1 MYPILFRFPE
11 WFPFLGG
18 EPITTF
24 GVMMLL
30 AFLTAGY
37 VLKAEMVR
45 MGHDAEKAWDLL
57 FMGVIGGVVGARLYY
72 VLLNYPRL
80 LEDPA
85 GMLFS
90 RGGMVW
96 YGGFLLAGGLVLWRT
111 RQLKLPMGRTADAA
125 APALALAY
133 GVGRIGCFLVGDDY
147 GRPTDSWVGV
157 AFPNGTPPSTVDAI
171 SGQFGITVDPAFVE
185 QYGQVLPVHPTQLY
199 ETGISTLV
207 FFLLWTLRRHHHRAG
222 WLFMVWLAC
231 AGAERFFVEV
241 FRAKDDRFFGV
252 LTLAQVISLMLV
264 GVGVAWMAKLRRE
277 KGATAA

>member
-37 VLKAEMVR
+37 VLKAEMLR
-45 MGHDAEKAWDLL
+45 MGYDAEKAWDLL

-80 LEDPA
+80 VEDPA

-96 YGGFLLAGGLVLWRT
+96 YGGFALAAGLVLWRA
-111 RQLKLPMGRTADAA
+111 RKLKLPMGRITDAS

-157 AFPNGTPPSTVDAI
+157 AFPNGTPPSTADAI
-171 SGQFGITVDPAFVE
+171 SGQFGITVDPALVE

-207 FFLLWTLRRHHHRAG
+207 FFVLWTLRRHQHHAG

-231 AGAERFFVEV
+231 AGAERFVVEI

-264 GVGVAWMAKLRRE
+264 GVGVVWMAKLRRE

>member
-1 MYPILFRFPE
+1 VYPILFRFPE

-37 VLKAEMVR
+37 VLKAEMLR
-45 MGHDAEKAWDLL
+45 MGYDAEKAWDLL

-80 LEDPA
+80 VEDPA

-96 YGGFLLAGGLVLWRT
+96 YGGFALAAGLVLWRA
-111 RQLKLPMGRTADAA
+111 RKLKLPMGRITDAS

-157 AFPNGTPPSTVDAI
+157 AFPNGTPPSTADAI
-171 SGQFGITVDPAFVE
+171 SGQFGITVDPALVE

-207 FFLLWTLRRHHHRAG
+207 FFVLWTLRRHQHHAG

-231 AGAERFFVEV
+231 AGAERFVVEI

-264 GVGVAWMAKLRRE
+264 GVGVVWMAKLRRE